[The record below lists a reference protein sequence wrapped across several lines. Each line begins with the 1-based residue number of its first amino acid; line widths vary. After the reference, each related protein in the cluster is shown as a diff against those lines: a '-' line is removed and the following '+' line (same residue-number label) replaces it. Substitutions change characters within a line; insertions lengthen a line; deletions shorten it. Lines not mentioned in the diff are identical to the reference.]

1 MSNPD
6 VLVIDVRPNS
16 MREEIG
22 YFECSTQ
29 LVYSQMTPDAF
40 SLSMKELV
48 ANDMNHP
55 ILVYC
60 ATEQSSMSVQQTLL
74 DTGFTNVQ
82 SGGAYEDLVE
92 AGCECPA
99 TGIFFVS

>member
-1 MSNPD
+1 
-6 VLVIDVRPNS
+6 
-16 MREEIG
+16 
-22 YFECSTQ
+22 
-29 LVYSQMTPDAF
+29 
-40 SLSMKELV
+40 
-48 ANDMNHP
+48 MNHP

-60 ATEQSSMSVQQTLL
+60 ASGQSSMSVQQEML
-74 DTGFTNVQ
+74 DIGFTNVQ